1 MVLTPE
7 EQADIEERFERL
19 EERSTRLER
28 LIRSVKTDNRI
39 PLLATGFDL
48 EDAIFSP
55 AVRVYRT
62 ADNGISDSTTT
73 ALTFTHVD
81 YDTDS
86 MFSATDTKVNI
97 KTAGIY
103 SLYGNV
109 RWESNTTGRR
119 FIAIRKNG
127 STNLGFAEYGPQT
140 SGHLLVMPVVAQQSL
155 AAGDYV
161 ELTVF
166 QASGGELDVDASAGS
181 SPIFALHWV
190 ASTL

>member
-119 FIAIRKNG
+119 IIAIRKNG
-127 STNLGFAEYGPQT
+127 STNLGLVELGPQT
-140 SGHLLVMPVVAQQSL
+140 SGHILTMQIVAQQSL

-166 QASGGELDVDASAGS
+166 QTSGGTLDVDAVSAY